1 MNKLLVIIKNY
12 LKLIFRNKVMIIV
25 VPIATV
31 LVVAALANAFHTL
44 LDTNDDISDFKMG
57 YEMSEDSK
65 YAFVEDIMMTSFED
79 QGVETVEFEHGDPED
94 LISNGSVDVYVAFE
108 KDSYHIYGD
117 EKKEL
122 QTRVVQYVLFNVDK
136 RMETMFTGD
145 STSDVKISSLETIK
159 TSEAENYYGIIEI
172 VYFLSLC
179 TVFLS
184 FIFQTERQNS
194 IGIRFRVGNAGTFTR
209 YMSKFISCFVIA
221 VLIQVILVS
230 CVVLLLFDVTM
241 GNPAVF
247 FGILILTAI
256 AFTAYGLVFFLLFKN
271 MAVSIGLLFMT
282 LWFAGFVGGTF
293 ETYMYS
299 VFTESIKRLSP
310 LYFVNRTLVETSVN
324 GSSSYLMPCIAV
336 LSALTVVCMLL
347 GIFITSRKKEV

>member
-44 LDTNDDISDFKMG
+44 LDINDDVADFKMG

-65 YAFVEDIMMTSFED
+65 YAFVENIMMSSFEE
-79 QGVETVEFEHGDPED
+79 QGVEAVEYEHGDPED
-94 LISNGSVDVYVAFE
+94 LISNGSVDVYVTFDR
-108 KDSYHIYGD
+108 DSYHIYGD
-117 EKKEL
+117 DKKEF
-122 QTRVVQYVLFNVDK
+122 QVRIVQYVLFNVDK
-136 RMETMFTGD
+136 SMDTMFTD
-145 STSDVKISSLETIK
+145 SSSNNVSISSLETIK

-184 FIFQTERQNS
+184 FIFQTERQSN
-194 IGIRFRVGNAGTFTR
+194 IGIRFRVGNVGSFTR
-209 YMSKFISCFVIA
+209 YMSKYISCLVVAII
-221 VLIQVILVS
+221 IQVILVS
-230 CVVLLLFDVTM
+230 GFVLALFDVTM
-241 GNPAVF
+241 GNPVVF

-256 AFTAYGLVFFLLFKN
+256 AFTAFGMVFFLLFNN

-293 ETYMYS
+293 ETYMYT
-299 VFTESIKRLSP
+299 VITEPIKRLSP
-310 LYFVNRTLVETSVN
+310 LYYVNRTLVETSVN
-324 GSSSYLMPCIAV
+324 GSSSYLGPCVVV
-336 LSALTVVCMLL
+336 LSVMTVVSMLL

>member
-1 MNKLLVIIKNY
+1 MNKLYVMIKNY

-44 LDTNDDISDFKMG
+44 LDTNDDVSDFKVG
-57 YEMSEDSK
+57 YEMAEDSQYT
-65 YAFVEDIMMTSFED
+65 YAEDFLMASFNE
-79 QGVETVEFEHGDPED
+79 QGVSTIEYENGDPEM
-94 LISNGSVDVYVAFE
+94 LIKNGDVDVYVDFE
-108 KDSYHIYGD
+108 GDSYHIYGD
-117 EKKEL
+117 DKKEL
-122 QTRVVQYVLFNVDK
+122 QVRIVQYVLFNVDK
-136 RMETMFTGD
+136 RMDTMFADD
-145 STSDVKISSLETIK
+145 SANSVKTSSLETIK

-184 FIFQTERQNS
+184 FIFQTERKNG
-194 IGIRFRVGNAGTFTR
+194 IGIRFRVGNAGSFTR
-209 YMSKFISCFVIA
+209 YMSKYISCLIIA
-221 VLIQVILVS
+221 LLIQVALVS
-230 CVVLLLFDVTM
+230 VLVLSLFNVTI
-241 GNPAVF
+241 GNPVVF

-256 AFTAYGLVFFLLFKN
+256 AFTAYGMVFFTLFNN

-282 LWFAGFVGGTF
+282 LWFAGFIGGTF

-299 VFTESIKRLSP
+299 SLTEPIKRISP
-310 LYFVNRTLVETSVN
+310 LYYVNRTLVETSVN
-324 GSSSYLMPCIAV
+324 GSSSYLVPCIVV
-336 LSALTVVCMLL
+336 LSAMTVVCMLL

>member
-44 LDTNDDISDFKMG
+44 LDTNDDVADFKMG
-57 YEMSEDSK
+57 YEMPADSK
-65 YAFVEDIMMTSFED
+65 YAFMENIMMSSFEE
-79 QGVETVEFEHGDPED
+79 QGVETVEYEKADPEEI
-94 LISNGSVDVYVAFE
+94 ISKGDIDVFVTFE

-117 EKKEL
+117 DKKEL
-122 QTRVVQYVLFNVDK
+122 QVRIVQYVLFNVDK
-136 RMETMFTGD
+136 RMDTMFVG
-145 STSDVKISSLETIK
+145 SSANNVKISSLETIK

-194 IGIRFRVGNAGTFTR
+194 IGIRFRVGNAGSFTR
-209 YMSKFISCFVIA
+209 YMSKYISCLVIA
-221 VLIQVILVS
+221 ILIQVVLVS
-230 CVVLLLFDVTM
+230 GVVLSLFDVTM
-241 GNPAVF
+241 GNPVVF

-256 AFTAYGLVFFLLFKN
+256 AFTAYGLVFFLLFNN

-293 ETYMYS
+293 ETYMYT
-299 VFTESIKRLSP
+299 VITEPIKRLSP
-310 LYFVNRTLVETSVN
+310 LYYVNRTLVETSVN
-324 GSSSYLMPCIAV
+324 GSSSYLGSCIVV
-336 LSALTVVCMLL
+336 LSVLTVVCMLL
-347 GIFITSRKKEV
+347 GIIITSRKKEV

>member
-1 MNKLLVIIKNY
+1 MNKLYVMIKNY

-44 LDTNDDISDFKMG
+44 LDTNEDVSDFKMG
-57 YEMSEDSK
+57 YEMADDSK
-65 YAFVEDIMMTSFED
+65 YAFVEKIMMDSFEE
-79 QGVETVEFEHGDPED
+79 QGVETVEYEKGDPEA
-94 LISNGSVDVYVAFE
+94 LISQGDIDVFVVFN

-122 QTRVVQYVLFNVDK
+122 QTRIVQYVLFNVDK
-136 RMETMFTGD
+136 RMDTMFAGD
-145 STSDVKISSLETIK
+145 SANKVKTSSLETIK

-184 FIFQTERQNS
+184 FIFQTERQSS
-194 IGIRFRVGNAGTFTR
+194 IGIRFRVGNAGSFTR
-209 YMSKFISCFVIA
+209 YMSKFISCLIIA
-221 VLIQVILVS
+221 LIIQVVLVS
-230 CVVLLLFDVTM
+230 VLVLSLFDVTM
-241 GNPAVF
+241 GNPVVF
-247 FGILILTAI
+247 FGILALSAV
-256 AFTAYGLVFFLLFKN
+256 AFTAYGMVFFLLFN
-271 MAVSIGLLFMT
+271 NIAVSIGLLFMT

-293 ETYMYS
+293 ETYMYTA
-299 VFTESIKRLSP
+299 VTEPIRRLSP
-310 LYFVNRTLVETSVN
+310 LYYVNRTLVETSVN
-324 GSSSYLMPCIAV
+324 GSSSYLGSCIVV
-336 LSALTVVCMLL
+336 LSVMTVVCMLL